1 MQNLVLRSNL
11 ADFSL
16 FGDETGD
23 RAVRSESHTLMIVF
37 KVVQLSFKGAI
48 TFGVYRV
55 SNDRKKRSELI
66 RDHTRFGWFLGG
78 APGATVRI

>member
-1 MQNLVLRSNL
+1 M
-11 ADFSL
+11 
-16 FGDETGD
+16 
-23 RAVRSESHTLMIVF
+23 MIVF